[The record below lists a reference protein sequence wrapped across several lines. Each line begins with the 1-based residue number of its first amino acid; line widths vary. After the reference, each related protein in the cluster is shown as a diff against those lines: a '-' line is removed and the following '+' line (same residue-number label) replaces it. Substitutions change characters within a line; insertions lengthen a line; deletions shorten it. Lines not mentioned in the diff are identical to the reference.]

1 MRTAPP
7 TIVRLRTVCGPNLTT
22 APVRGLLALALAV
35 AAVAAG
41 CGDDDHGSQSVD
53 RFDAER
59 AFADLEAQVEIGP
72 RPSGSPGSRE
82 EVRFIA
88 DRLRD
93 AGVRD
98 VRVQRPYANV
108 VGRIPGTEDDAIVL
122 GAHHDTKNGVSPDFV
137 GANDGASGVAVVLE
151 IARALPDRV
160 EGPSIHLALFDAE
173 EARGDR
179 PFSEDGTRGSR
190 QYVRYAR
197 EAERLGGPVDAS
209 PPLPTIGSMI
219 LVDMVG
225 DCDLQVPRE
234 AGSDPELYRSISIA
248 AERVDGDP
256 APFVGTADAVLD
268 DHIPFIEAGIPAV
281 DLIDFTYGPGGT
293 PGAFWHTPEDTL
305 ERVCP
310 ESLDA
315 VGEAVLEIL
324 PGGQGSTSSEAATAT
339 EPGTG

>member
-1 MRTAPP
+1 MRPRRIA
-7 TIVRLRTVCGPNLTT
+7 LLT
-22 APVRGLLALALAV
+22 LAV
-35 AAVAAG
+35 AALAAG
-41 CGDDDHGSQSVD
+41 CGGDDDGSQTAD

-82 EVRFIA
+82 EVRFIV

-93 AGVRD
+93 AGVGD

-108 VGRIPGTEDDAIVL
+108 VGVIPGTENDAILL
-122 GAHHDTKNGVSPDFV
+122 GAHHDTKNGISPDFV

-151 IARALPDRV
+151 LARALPERV
-160 EGPSIHLALFDAE
+160 EGPSIHLALFDAG

-179 PFSEDGTRGSR
+179 AFSEDGTRGSR

-197 EAERLGGPVDAS
+197 EAERGGEPVQGS
-209 PPLPTIGSMI
+209 PPLSDIDTMI
-219 LVDMVG
+219 LFDLVG
-225 DCDLQVPRE
+225 DCDLQIPLE
-234 AGSDPELYRSISIA
+234 AGSDQRLYRYISIA

-256 APFVGTADAVLD
+256 APFVGTTDPILD
-268 DHIPFIEAGIPAV
+268 DHIPFVEAGIPAV

-293 PGAFWHTPEDTL
+293 PGAYWHTPEDTIDK
-305 ERVCP
+305 VCP

-324 PGGQGSTSSEAATAT
+324 PAGS
-339 EPGTG
+339 